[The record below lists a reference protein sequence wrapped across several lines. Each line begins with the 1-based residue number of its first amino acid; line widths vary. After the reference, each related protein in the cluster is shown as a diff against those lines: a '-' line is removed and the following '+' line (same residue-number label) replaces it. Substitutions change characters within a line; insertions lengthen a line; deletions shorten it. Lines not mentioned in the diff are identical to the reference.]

1 MLHRLWL
8 MEDQSALV
16 GAALKYYRNYLQNQ
30 FNSAMKIKDSE
41 AAENINNVMNKIDDI
56 LDIISED

>member
-8 MEDQSALV
+8 TDDQAALV
-16 GAALKYYRNYLQNQ
+16 GAALKFYRNDLQTK
-30 FNSAMKIKDSE
+30 FNMSMGIKDSE
-41 AAENINNVMNKIDDI
+41 AAENINNIMNMIDDI